1 MVTQLLAHVLRP
13 DRVGGGVGVWRT
25 PRHNPHS
32 GFRLPF
38 HSWDLTNLPQAQEPR
53 LAHLA
58 HLRRIS
64 NDRPFDRFIYQ
75 RSLPLLVG
83 LLCQIPLV
91 KRSLSHFLLLDDDI
105 EPAALLV

>member
-1 MVTQLLAHVLRP
+1 MVTQPLDHVLRP

-25 PRHNPHS
+25 PRHNPYS

-38 HSWDLTNLPQAQEPR
+38 HSWDLTNLHQAQEPR

-75 RSLPLLVG
+75 RSLPLWWG
-83 LLCQIPLV
+83 YYA
-91 KRSLSHFLLLDDDI
+91 RYRWLSVPFLIFFFWMMTLS
-105 EPAALLV
+105 